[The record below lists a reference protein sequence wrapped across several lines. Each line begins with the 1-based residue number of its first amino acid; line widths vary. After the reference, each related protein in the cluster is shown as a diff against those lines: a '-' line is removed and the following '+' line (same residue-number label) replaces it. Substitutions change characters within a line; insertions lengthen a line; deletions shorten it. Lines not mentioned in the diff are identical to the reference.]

1 MGKGKNIMK
10 KFLKVLVF
18 GSFLFTSLIACE
30 KEETNNENNTNNT
43 NENNNNTAE
52 AKLTGIALNTDNV
65 KKTYTY
71 GDALDLTGL
80 VVNANYDDNTSK
92 AVTSYT
98 TNPANGAALNSLGDV
113 AVTVTYEEKTASFN
127 VTVAKALTGITLDT
141 INVKKDYVYGDT
153 LNTSGLVVKAN
164 YNDGSDEVVTDYT
177 VTPANGATL
186 TEGGENSI
194 KVTYGDFNSSYKVMV
209 DKSATA
215 IAIDTTNVKKNYHY
229 GEKFDST
236 GLVVNA
242 VYANG
247 NTAPLDGY
255 SLSIAKDTELKT
267 VGTQE
272 VTVTFGDYTKKY
284 EINVE
289 AGEAF
294 VDATDVKKSYMY
306 GDRLDYTGLKVGYR
320 YSDGTVE
327 YTNDYRMSYSEGAVI
342 QYVGSMIIHVYLTD
356 HNGDA
361 KDFSYTITIS
371 GLAETG
377 THLEINFLNVEVST
391 STNFRYETVK
401 PAPSSDYQVRFNLRR
416 ISTKEGSM
424 TLVNG
429 DKFRFLE
436 GDYIQNEDSLNGV
449 TKIRVNGGNG
459 NFRLFAGYTKEDMH
473 EFLIAESENGDRVF
487 NNVPHINYIKLV
499 GKYDNFPA
507 DISSIEFDYTR
518 DENNSVVPG
527 QPTLFNELNLTS
539 GSFVKG
545 SMELAAGDETI
556 TIGSDFYDYTGI
568 VYNGCPVYKNADDNI
583 YISLN
588 NVDANTYVVN
598 GLTDLYNSTYA
609 GTYYKY
615 TDATTVAMFIDGVQT
630 SPNFQS
636 QPITINEGDSF
647 AFTATS
653 NAIPAEVVQIELVD
667 DTNGEIDPYVG
678 VYTPIGDI
686 PVLDVNGGIGDFDLT
701 IESVEIEKD
710 GNKYWAY
717 YEDVSI
723 ADYPGCSDVYEATVS
738 NGFISF
744 GDDKF
749 SFRIDTNEKEFNFV
763 YEDEDIGDGAFCF
776 GDVDYRFAPATKP
789 TATLNDGVVTATNGG
804 NFHLVCTTRNN
815 LTSILYF
822 TVIGRVPA
830 TVTVTETSI
839 EINEGQFYYIQATVN
854 EDAADK
860 TLTYTSANPS
870 IAKVDGNIITGVSAG
885 ETTVTVKTVDNNTAT
900 ITVKVKASAEEVV
913 YIFDDDNGESH
924 ELVVYVGDEA
934 YLDDNY
940 IFEFNSNNGNEWY
953 SLMGDED
960 IGFSIRISGAQ
971 AYLDFFDYS
980 GEVFTAYGPVYNFSG
995 SDEGT
1000 FYLDEQNSGQ
1010 GGGGSGPIVIIQTTN
1025 YTFTDDNNDDHT
1037 VAVVENLS
1045 IIIDDSY
1052 VFNYNSTLNKYVY
1065 TADSSVTIY
1074 IRKSGATYLE
1084 FEDPNMV
1091 VFSYYGPITLFDLDN
1106 GVQIYEA

>member
-1 MGKGKNIMK
+1 MK

-30 KEETNNENNTNNT
+30 KEETNNGNNTNNT
-43 NENNNNTAE
+43 NENNNTAE
-52 AKLTGIALNTDNV
+52 AKLTGIALNADNV

-141 INVKKDYVYGDT
+141 TNVKKDYVYGDALST
-153 LNTSGLVVKAN
+153 NGLVVKAN

-177 VTPANGATL
+177 VTPANGAAL

-194 KVTYGDFNSSYKVMV
+194 KVTYNGFNSSYKVMV
-209 DKSATA
+209 DKSATG
-215 IAIDTTNVKKNYHY
+215 ITIDATNAKKNFHY
-229 GEKFDST
+229 GEKFDTT
-236 GLVVNA
+236 GLVVNV

-247 NTAPLDGY
+247 VEAPISDYTLN
-255 SLSIAKDTELKT
+255 IAKDTELKT
-267 VGTQE
+267 LGSQE
-272 VTVTFGDYTKKY
+272 VTVSFGDYTKKY

-294 VDATDVKKSYMY
+294 VDHTDVKKTYHY
-306 GDRLDYTGLKVGYR
+306 GDALDYTGLKVGYR
-320 YSDGTVE
+320 YSDGSVE
-327 YTNDYRMSYSEGAVI
+327 YTNDYRMGNAEGSVI
-342 QYVGSMIIHVYLTD
+342 EYVGNINIHVYLTD
-356 HNGDA
+356 HNGTEQ
-361 KDFSYTITIS
+361 DFSFTIS
-371 GLAETG
+371 FSGEEETG
-377 THLEINFLNVEVST
+377 THLSVNLADMDVPQSNDWRYATIRPAANSNYSVL
-391 STNFRYETVK
+391 FRL
-401 PAPSSDYQVRFNLRR
+401 VRV
-416 ISTKEGSM
+416 STKEGAM
-424 TLVNG
+424 TPVNG

-436 GDYIQNEDSLNGV
+436 GDYIENVDSLGGV

-459 NFRLFAGYTKEDMH
+459 NFRLFAGYSQDDMH
-473 EFLIAESENGDRVF
+473 EFLTAESENGDRVF
-487 NNVPHINYIKLV
+487 DNVPHINYIKLV

-518 DENNSVVPG
+518 DADNNVVNG
-527 QPTLFNELNLTS
+527 QPTAYNTLNLTS

-545 SMELAAGDETI
+545 SMELTAGDETI
-556 TIGSDFYDYTGI
+556 IIGSDFYDYTGI
-568 VYNGCPVYKNADDNI
+568 VYNGCPVYKNAGDNI

-598 GLTDLYNSTYA
+598 GLTDPYNTTYA

-615 TDATTVAMFIDGVQT
+615 TNATSVAMFIDGVQT

-686 PVLDVNGGIGDFDLT
+686 PVQDVNGGIGDFDLT

-723 ADYPGCSDVYEATVS
+723 ADYPGCSDIYEATVS

-776 GDVDYRFAPATKP
+776 GDVDYRFAPTTKP

-839 EINEGQFYYIQATVN
+839 ELNEGQFYYIQATVN

-870 IAKVDGNIITGVSAG
+870 IAKVDGNMITGVSAG

-900 ITVKVKASAEEVV
+900 ITVKVKASAQEIV
-913 YIFDDDNGESH
+913 YTFEDDNGDPH

-934 YLDDNY
+934 YLDNDY
-940 IFEFNSNNGNEWY
+940 IFEFISFNGNEWY
-953 SLMGDED
+953 RLIGDED
-960 IGFSIRISGAQ
+960 VGFVIRISGAQ

-980 GEVFTAYGPVYNFSG
+980 GEVFSDYGPVYNFSG
-995 SDEGT
+995 TISGT
-1000 FYLDEQNSGQ
+1000 FFLEEQTSGQ
-1010 GGGGSGPIVIIQTTN
+1010 SGGGGTAPIVIIQTIN

-1045 IIIDDSY
+1045 ITIDDTY
-1052 VFNYNSTLNKYVY
+1052 RFNYNFTLNKYVY
-1065 TADSSVTIY
+1065 TADSSVTIN
-1074 IRKSGATYLE
+1074 IRKSGATFLD
-1084 FEDPNMV
+1084 FEDPDMV
-1091 VFSYYGPITLFDLDN
+1091 VFGYYGPITLYDLYN